1 MDLQSNSLFEWVP
14 TDVNPSGP
22 PLVERVLDF
31 DKSTDEVVAIN
42 IFDEGAFPV
51 LRSYRLIE
59 DSHKAGALIILE
71 RDPFARVMIAEN
83 KINPKHRKFRDT
95 AWNEIAQLLQH

>member
-1 MDLQSNSLFEWVP
+1 MLLEWVP
-14 TDVNPSGP
+14 ADVSASGP

-42 IFDEGAFPV
+42 IFDECAFPV

-59 DSHKAGALIILE
+59 ESHTAGALIILE
-71 RDPFARVMIAEN
+71 RPVCSSHDCREQ
-83 KINPKHRKFRDT
+83 D
-95 AWNEIAQLLQH
+95 QS